1 MAGDETQRQQLGD
14 YIRMQRQMADLSLR
28 RMAELT
34 QVSNA
39 YLSQIERG
47 LHQPSLRVLRA
58 IAEALN
64 MSAEV
69 LLAHGGLLDAPA
81 DGAAARPAGSTE
93 RAILSDPDL
102 SDDERD
108 ALLRVYRSFRHGR
121 TSA

>member
-1 MAGDETQRQQLGD
+1 VPGDETQQQQLGD
-14 YIRMQRQMADLSLR
+14 YIRMQRKMADLSLR

-69 LLAHGGLLDAPA
+69 LMAQGGLLDAPHTA
-81 DGAAARPAGSTE
+81 DQPSAGGTE

-108 ALLRVYRSFRHGR
+108 ALLRVYRSFRQGR
-121 TSA
+121 PGA